1 MSDRS
6 RVTHTD
12 RFTWSCSVVGLM
24 LGAQG
29 CAVSVSHSLDGAAPD
44 ASVVGDDVSVSDVS
58 IVPTSGGAAPD
69 VPVIPFDASSIE
81 DTPSCPIPS
90 EDRVPPGRVVVVD
103 ASVDVPGP
111 PDVMP
116 PGGPRPTAP
125 VSTGSVTSRRP
136 RFRWML
142 PAGTEGA
149 RVQVCRDRACTRE
162 VTTFDATGMSG
173 MPSCDLPTGV
183 LFWRLFGLARG
194 TVDARP
200 SATWEFSVGVRSA
213 PVDTSWGTTLDVN
226 GDGYADVIISNPR
239 DAGDG
244 PYRGGGATVYLGEPA
259 GLSSTP
265 HRVLGVSGSLDGF
278 GSSVASAGDING
290 DGYADVIVGDTIA
303 SPGRRFQ
310 AGSAAVFLG
319 GAAGLSSVP
328 VRVLEGVADGDHFGQ
343 SVASAGDVNRDG
355 RADVIVGAY
364 GRSSGVAASV
374 YLADETGL
382 PSAPHRVFQGGA
394 IDLNTN
400 SATPI
405 AGAGDLNGDGYADV
419 ILGTPLATYAGR
431 RLAGSAAVY
440 LGGAAGLSATAHRL
454 FGGSEA
460 YDLFG
465 FSVASLAAPALR
477 SASAWPFG

>member
-1 MSDRS
+1 M
-6 RVTHTD
+6 
-12 RFTWSCSVVGLM
+12 
-24 LGAQG
+24 
-29 CAVSVSHSLDGAAPD
+29 
-44 ASVVGDDVSVSDVS
+44 
-58 IVPTSGGAAPD
+58 
-69 VPVIPFDASSIE
+69 
-81 DTPSCPIPS
+81 
-90 EDRVPPGRVVVVD
+90 
-103 ASVDVPGP
+103 
-111 PDVMP
+111 
-116 PGGPRPTAP
+116 
-125 VSTGSVTSRRP
+125 
-136 RFRWML
+136 
-142 PAGTEGA
+142 
-149 RVQVCRDRACTRE
+149 
-162 VTTFDATGMSG
+162 
-173 MPSCDLPTGV
+173 
-183 LFWRLFGLARG
+183 
-194 TVDARP
+194 
-200 SATWEFSVGVRSA
+200 
-213 PVDTSWGTTLDVN
+213 
-226 GDGYADVIISNPR
+226 
-239 DAGDG
+239 
-244 PYRGGGATVYLGEPA
+244 YLGEPA